1 MYVVPAVISTWAGN
15 QTYMDILVKQTAVQ
29 NVTRVM
35 KRENITYDIIIED
48 LQKRINEENPPLD
61 ENEIELQDRR
71 GEFEITV
78 IINILINFV
87 TNKTRRDIPRVG
99 VVLLQRELT
108 IFGVTGPASDV

>member
-1 MYVVPAVISTWAGN
+1 
-15 QTYMDILVKQTAVQ
+15 MDILVKQTAVQ

-71 GEFEITV
+71 GEFEIL
-78 IINILINFV
+78 IINILINFF

>member
-1 MYVVPAVISTWAGN
+1 MIYVVPAVISTWAGN

-61 ENEIELQDRR
+61 ENEVELQDRR
-71 GEFEITV
+71 GEFEIL
-78 IINILINFV
+78 IIIILMNFFY
-87 TNKTRRDIPRVG
+87 
-99 VVLLQRELT
+99 E
-108 IFGVTGPASDV
+108 